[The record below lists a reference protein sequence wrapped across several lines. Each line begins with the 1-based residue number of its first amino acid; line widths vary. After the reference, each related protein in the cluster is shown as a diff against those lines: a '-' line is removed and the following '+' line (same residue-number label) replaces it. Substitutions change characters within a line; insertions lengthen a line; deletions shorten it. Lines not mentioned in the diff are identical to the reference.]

1 MADPHLPT
9 QVLPD
14 RGSDPTYRSDPEN
27 RITSSA
33 AATEALSEL
42 AGVARYEELNLLG
55 EGGMGEVRLCRDK
68 RIGREVARKVMRSAA
83 ATGWTDGLQRFVR
96 EARVQG
102 QLEHP
107 VVVPVYELGE
117 ENGAPYFTMKRVH
130 GQTLAEVIEAL
141 SEGDRETT
149 AHFTRRRL
157 LSAFSQICLAVDF
170 AHSRGVLHRDL
181 KPANVMLGDFGEVH
195 LLDWGLAR
203 VQGMDGLP
211 TTPLA
216 THAEPG
222 GATMAGEVMGTPGYM
237 SPEQARGELHAL
249 TPKSDVYGLGAILFE
264 VLTLELLHDGKTAAE
279 RIASTL
285 SPKEIRA
292 RERTPARDIPPEL
305 DALVASACMFDPAQ
319 RLPSARKL
327 SEAIDRFL
335 DGDRDQER
343 RNELALGH
351 VLAAGTAMRATQRA
365 EAMRE
370 VTRALALVP
379 AEPEALRI
387 LGQLLTEVPDQLP
400 AAAAEEMAAAQAAA
414 RVRVAGVAAAR
425 AVTWLAFVPLVIWMG
440 VRDWGLAMFTLTALI
455 VSLIAA
461 LALRRRGHGVT
472 NRSSLALLLT
482 SSVALAGVG
491 FVLSPFVLV
500 PTLVATNTLF
510 FATHMSSKWRPLAA
524 LAGVVAVLTP
534 VALEAVG
541 ICYPSFTFMDGGL
554 LLLPRMADL
563 APTATLTLLVA
574 GSVALVV
581 TPAVLVGRLR
591 DSLEEAEKK
600 LFLQAWHLKALASD
614 KSAS

>member
-9 QVLPD
+9 FPLREAQTD
-14 RGSDPTYRSDPEN
+14 QTYRSDPE
-27 RITSSA
+27 RSPSA
-33 AATEALSEL
+33 PPPTLASLSEPS
-42 AGVARYEELNLLG
+42 GVARYEELHLLG

-68 RIGREVARKVMRSAA
+68 RIGREVARKVMRAA
-83 ATGWTDGLQRFVR
+83 ATGWADGLQRFVR
-96 EARVQG
+96 EARIQG

-107 VVVPVYELGE
+107 VVVPVHDLGE
-117 ENGAPYFTMKRVH
+117 EGGAPFFTMKRVH

-203 VQGMDGLP
+203 VQGMDEP
-211 TTPLA
+211 PLKPLGDQEIGS
-216 THAEPG
+216 T
-222 GATMAGEVMGTPGYM
+222 ATMAGEVMGTPGYM
-237 SPEQARGELHAL
+237 APEQARGELHAL
-249 TPKSDVYGLGAILFE
+249 SARSDVYALGVILFE
-264 VLTLELLHDGKTAAE
+264 VLTLQLLHTGKSGNE

-285 SPKEIRA
+285 AAKEIRP
-292 RERTPARDIPPEL
+292 RERAPSKDIPPEL
-305 DALVASACMFDPAQ
+305 DALVASACAFDPQQ

-327 SEAIDRFL
+327 SEAIERFL

-343 RNELALGH
+343 RVELAKEHLS
-351 VLAAGTAMRATQRA
+351 AARAAMRSSSRA
-365 EAMRE
+365 AAMRE
-370 VTRALALVP
+370 VTKALALVP
-379 AEPEALRI
+379 SEPEGLQI
-387 LGQLLTEVPDQLP
+387 LGQLLTEVPEKLP
-400 AAAAEEMAAAQAAA
+400 PEAAEAMAAAQATA
-414 RVRVAGVAAAR
+414 RVRVAGVAATR
-425 AVTWLAFVPLVIWMG
+425 SLTWMAFVPVVAWMG
-440 VRDWGLAMFTLTALI
+440 VRDWGLAMFTLTALV

-461 LALRRRGHGVT
+461 LVLRRRGQGMS

-500 PTLVATNTLF
+500 PTLVATNTMF
-510 FATHMSSKWRPLAA
+510 FATHFSEKWRPLAS

-534 VALEAVG
+534 VALEVVG
-541 ICYPSFTFMDGGL
+541 ICYPSFTFKDGGL
-554 LLLPRMADL
+554 LLLPRMTEL
-563 APTATLTLLVA
+563 PPNATLALLIA
-574 GSVALVV
+574 ASVGLVV
-581 TPAVLVGRLR
+581 TPVVLVGRLR

-600 LFLQAWHLKALASD
+600 LFLQAWHLKELASD
-614 KSAS
+614 RSAR